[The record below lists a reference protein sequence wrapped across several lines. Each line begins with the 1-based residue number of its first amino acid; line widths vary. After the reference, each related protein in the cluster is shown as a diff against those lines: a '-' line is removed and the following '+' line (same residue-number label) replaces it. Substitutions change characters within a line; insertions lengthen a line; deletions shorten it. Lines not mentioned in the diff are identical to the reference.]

1 MIKLFA
7 ILLCI
12 SISSS
17 AVSQVIAPAPQ
28 DKSVI
33 YFVRTSSLGLAV
45 NFSYFDS
52 TKLIGRFNGPKY
64 IRYECKPGKH
74 LFWARSENRDFIEA
88 DLQPGK
94 IYFLKAKPN
103 MGFAKAQVYLEQV
116 DPNDPKEMKNI
127 LKLMAK
133 RPSEQ
138 FTEAKLLQDTKDLQ
152 NVIERG
158 MAEYAKDKL
167 NGTEFLFLEQSLYY
181 KAQ

>member
-1 MIKLFA
+1 MTRLFA
-7 ILLCI
+7 ILFCI
-12 SISSS
+12 SITSS
-17 AVSQVIAPAPQ
+17 ASCQVITPAPS

-33 YFVRTSSLGLAV
+33 YFVRTSVLGSAI

-52 TKLIGRFNGPKY
+52 TKLIGRFNAGKY
-64 IRYECKPGKH
+64 IRYECNPGKH
-74 LFWARSENRDFIEA
+74 LLWARSENRDFIEA

-94 IYFLKAKPN
+94 IYFLKANPR
-103 MGFAKAQVYLEQV
+103 MGLAKAQVYLEQV
-116 DPNDPKEMKNI
+116 DPNNPKEMKNI

-138 FTEAKLLQDTKDLQ
+138 FTEAKLIEDSKDLQ
-152 NVIERG
+152 KVIERG

-167 NGTEFLFLEQSLYY
+167 RGIEFTYLEQSLYY